1 MTSVLLPEGELRVAR
16 CDTLDKLIAVGDGD
30 AALLYLYILRHGSE
44 DGRTAARA
52 LHLSDERYERAAFT
66 LNNLSAPAA
75 ETKNTEK
82 SENAAPQYTAAELR
96 RARNEDGEFSAVCDA
111 AENAFGRALTEGML
125 RSLLTAY
132 DHLGLDGGAI
142 IELLS
147 YLKNEKG
154 EVRLSDIKRETY
166 QWADMGIVNAQDA
179 QQYLARRVG
188 EKPFIEAL
196 YRALGADPAQPAPKE
211 QRVCRFA
218 LAHGFPA
225 ESVEL
230 AVRRTEAHQGHRSL
244 DYTLGILR
252 QWEKSGVHTISEITA
267 LEPESRTA
275 AVAVGQTEAQPTDS
289 GTLADWE
296 QAWLAQKE
304 EIRRRMKEASL
315 SGVDARPR
323 PRARDVRDRY
333 PRRHRGARAGKRP
346 GKGDRVAA
354 GTQPEFA
361 GGAFAPAA
369 RSGSAGRLADE
380 QANVRKMRRHRI

>member
-1 MTSVLLPEGELRVAR
+1 MTATLRCFTFISCV
-16 CDTLDKLIAVGDGD
+16 
-30 AALLYLYILRHGSE
+30 
-44 DGRTAARA
+44 TAARTA
-52 LHLSDERYERAAFT
+52 GRLRVRSIYPTSATSARRSRST
-66 LNNLSAPAA
+66 IWSAPAA

-179 QQYLARRVG
+179 QQYLARRVN

-230 AVRRTEAHQGHRSL
+230 AVRRTEAHQAIAVWIIRSASCASGKRAAYILSARSRRSSRRAARRRSL
-244 DYTLGILR
+244 
-252 QWEKSGVHTISEITA
+252 S
-267 LEPESRTA
+267 
-275 AVAVGQTEAQPTDS
+275 
-289 GTLADWE
+289 
-296 QAWLAQKE
+296 
-304 EIRRRMKEASL
+304 
-315 SGVDARPR
+315 ARPR
-323 PRARDVRDRY
+323 RSRRTAVRSRTGS
-333 PRRHRGARAGKRP
+333 RHGSRKR
-346 GKGDRVAA
+346 K
-354 GTQPEFA
+354 
-361 GGAFAPAA
+361 
-369 RSGSAGRLADE
+369 RSDGE
-380 QANVRKMRRHRI
+380 

>member
-179 QQYLARRVG
+179 QQYLARRVN

-196 YRALGADPAQPAPKE
+196 YRALGADPAQPAS
-211 QRVCRFA
+211 RSSASAA
-218 LAHGFPA
+218 L
-225 ESVEL
+225 
-230 AVRRTEAHQGHRSL
+230 R
-244 DYTLGILR
+244 
-252 QWEKSGVHTISEITA
+252 
-267 LEPESRTA
+267 SRTA
-275 AVAVGQTEAQPTDS
+275 SRRSRSSWLSAAPRRIRAIAVWIIRSASCAS
-289 GTLADWE
+289 GKRAAYILSARSRRSSRR
-296 QAWLAQKE
+296 AA
-304 EIRRRMKEASL
+304 RRRSL
-315 SGVDARPR
+315 SARPR
-323 PRARDVRDRY
+323 RSRRTAVRSRTGS
-333 PRRHRGARAGKRP
+333 RHGSRKR
-346 GKGDRVAA
+346 K
-354 GTQPEFA
+354 
-361 GGAFAPAA
+361 
-369 RSGSAGRLADE
+369 RSDGE
-380 QANVRKMRRHRI
+380 

>member
-1 MTSVLLPEGELRVAR
+1 MECKEKSTEGKDKPMTSVLLPEGELRVAR

-179 QQYLARRVG
+179 QQYLARRVN

-196 YRALGADPAQPAPKE
+196 YRARSRPPRSSASA
-211 QRVCRFA
+211 A
-218 LAHGFPA
+218 L
-225 ESVEL
+225 
-230 AVRRTEAHQGHRSL
+230 R
-244 DYTLGILR
+244 
-252 QWEKSGVHTISEITA
+252 
-267 LEPESRTA
+267 SRTA
-275 AVAVGQTEAQPTDS
+275 SRRSRSSWLSAAPRRIRAIAVWIIRSASCAS
-289 GTLADWE
+289 GKRAAYILSARSRRSSRR
-296 QAWLAQKE
+296 AA
-304 EIRRRMKEASL
+304 RRRSL
-315 SGVDARPR
+315 SARPR
-323 PRARDVRDRY
+323 RSQRTAVRSRTGS
-333 PRRHRGARAGKRP
+333 RHGSRKR
-346 GKGDRVAA
+346 K
-354 GTQPEFA
+354 
-361 GGAFAPAA
+361 
-369 RSGSAGRLADE
+369 RSDGE
-380 QANVRKMRRHRI
+380 

>member
-1 MTSVLLPEGELRVAR
+1 
-16 CDTLDKLIAVGDGD
+16 
-30 AALLYLYILRHGSE
+30 
-44 DGRTAARA
+44 
-52 LHLSDERYERAAFT
+52 
-66 LNNLSAPAA
+66 
-75 ETKNTEK
+75 
-82 SENAAPQYTAAELR
+82 
-96 RARNEDGEFSAVCDA
+96 
-111 AENAFGRALTEGML
+111 ML

-179 QQYLARRVG
+179 QQYLARRVN

-252 QWEKSGVHTISEITA
+252 QWEKAAYILSA
-267 LEPESRTA
+267 RSRRSSRRA
-275 AVAVGQTEAQPTDS
+275 A
-289 GTLADWE
+289 
-296 QAWLAQKE
+296 
-304 EIRRRMKEASL
+304 RRRSL
-315 SGVDARPR
+315 SARPR
-323 PRARDVRDRY
+323 RSRRTAVRSRTGS
-333 PRRHRGARAGKRP
+333 RHGSRKR
-346 GKGDRVAA
+346 K
-354 GTQPEFA
+354 
-361 GGAFAPAA
+361 
-369 RSGSAGRLADE
+369 RSDGE
-380 QANVRKMRRHRI
+380 

>member
-179 QQYLARRVG
+179 QQYLARRVN

-296 QAWLAQKE
+296 QAGLAQKE
-304 EIRRRMKEASL
+304 EIRRRMKEA
-315 SGVDARPR
+315 
-323 PRARDVRDRY
+323 
-333 PRRHRGARAGKRP
+333 
-346 GKGDRVAA
+346 
-354 GTQPEFA
+354 E
-361 GGAFAPAA
+361 
-369 RSGSAGRLADE
+369 
-380 QANVRKMRRHRI
+380 ANGL

>member
-96 RARNEDGEFSAVCDA
+96 RVRNEDGEFSAVCDA

-179 QQYLARRVG
+179 QQYLARRVN

-196 YRALGADPAQPAPKE
+196 YRALGAGPAQPAP
-211 QRVCRFA
+211 RSSASAA
-218 LAHGFPA
+218 L
-225 ESVEL
+225 
-230 AVRRTEAHQGHRSL
+230 R
-244 DYTLGILR
+244 
-252 QWEKSGVHTISEITA
+252 
-267 LEPESRTA
+267 SRTA
-275 AVAVGQTEAQPTDS
+275 SRRSRSSWLSAAPRRIRVIAVWIIRSASCAS
-289 GTLADWE
+289 GKRAAYILSARSRRSSRR
-296 QAWLAQKE
+296 AA
-304 EIRRRMKEASL
+304 RRRSP
-315 SGVDARPR
+315 SARPR
-323 PRARDVRDRY
+323 RSQRTAVRSRTGS
-333 PRRHRGARAGKRP
+333 RHGSRKR
-346 GKGDRVAA
+346 K
-354 GTQPEFA
+354 
-361 GGAFAPAA
+361 
-369 RSGSAGRLADE
+369 RSDGE
-380 QANVRKMRRHRI
+380 

>member
-96 RARNEDGEFSAVCDA
+96 RARNEDSEFSAVCDA

-132 DHLGLDGGAI
+132 DHLGLAGGPI

-179 QQYLARRVG
+179 QQYLARRVN

-196 YRALGADPAQPAPKE
+196 YRALGADPAQPGKRNRDAIRPAISGASHCPKPSRTSRPVTTMKGNRAGITVPA
-211 QRVCRFA
+211 QRVRA
-218 LAHGFPA
+218 LAASSRSCLASARKQTKIPHRIRHT
-225 ESVEL
+225 SVRI
-230 AVRRTEAHQGHRSL
+230 RRFIRITR
-244 DYTLGILR
+244 YTLCGA
-252 QWEKSGVHTISEITA
+252 GAVHTA
-267 LEPESRTA
+267 GQASR
-275 AVAVGQTEAQPTDS
+275 GEFPH
-289 GTLADWE
+289 
-296 QAWLAQKE
+296 
-304 EIRRRMKEASL
+304 R
-315 SGVDARPR
+315 
-323 PRARDVRDRY
+323 VR
-333 PRRHRGARAGKRP
+333 
-346 GKGDRVAA
+346 
-354 GTQPEFA
+354 
-361 GGAFAPAA
+361 
-369 RSGSAGRLADE
+369 
-380 QANVRKMRRHRI
+380 

>member
-179 QQYLARRVG
+179 QQYLARRVN

-196 YRALGADPAQPAPKE
+196 YRALGADPAQPAP
-211 QRVCRFA
+211 RSSASAA
-218 LAHGFPA
+218 L
-225 ESVEL
+225 
-230 AVRRTEAHQGHRSL
+230 R
-244 DYTLGILR
+244 
-252 QWEKSGVHTISEITA
+252 
-267 LEPESRTA
+267 SRTA
-275 AVAVGQTEAQPTDS
+275 SRRSRSSWLSAAPRRIRAIAVWIIRSASCAS
-289 GTLADWE
+289 GKRAAYILSARSRRSSRR
-296 QAWLAQKE
+296 AA
-304 EIRRRMKEASL
+304 RRRSL
-315 SGVDARPR
+315 SARPR
-323 PRARDVRDRY
+323 RSRRTAVRSRTGS
-333 PRRHRGARAGKRP
+333 RHGSRKR
-346 GKGDRVAA
+346 K
-354 GTQPEFA
+354 
-361 GGAFAPAA
+361 
-369 RSGSAGRLADE
+369 RSDGE
-380 QANVRKMRRHRI
+380 

>member
-30 AALLYLYILRHGSE
+30 AALLYIYILRHGE
-44 DGRTAARA
+44 VDGRTAARA
-52 LHLSDERYERAAFT
+52 LHLSEERYERAAFT
-66 LNNLSAPAA
+66 LNNLSTPASQTKAA
-75 ETKNTEK
+75 EKA
-82 SENAAPQYTAAELR
+82 ENAAPQYTAAELR

-147 YLKNEKG
+147 YLKNEKD

-179 QQYLARRVG
+179 QQYLARRVN

-304 EIRRRMKEASL
+304 EIRRRMKEA
-315 SGVDARPR
+315 
-323 PRARDVRDRY
+323 
-333 PRRHRGARAGKRP
+333 
-346 GKGDRVAA
+346 
-354 GTQPEFA
+354 E
-361 GGAFAPAA
+361 
-369 RSGSAGRLADE
+369 
-380 QANVRKMRRHRI
+380 ANGL